1 MGQVETSDGATAIIV
16 DNELYEFNV
25 LPQVLKTSPAA
36 FSRVMA
42 QNFAENMY
50 RDVLSIRNLVGHN
63 ETFLTTDSGPW
74 FKRNFKKFEPGY
86 LSGSI
91 LHRDIR
97 TFCCFTYFFFIDYKM

>member
-1 MGQVETSDGATAIIV
+1 MNSMSSVSSRKGSKRLQQR
-16 DNELYEFNV
+16 F
-25 LPQVLKTSPAA
+25 
-36 FSRVMA
+36 RVMA

-97 TFCCFTYFFFIDYKM
+97 TFYCFTYFFLQIIKCEFFTC